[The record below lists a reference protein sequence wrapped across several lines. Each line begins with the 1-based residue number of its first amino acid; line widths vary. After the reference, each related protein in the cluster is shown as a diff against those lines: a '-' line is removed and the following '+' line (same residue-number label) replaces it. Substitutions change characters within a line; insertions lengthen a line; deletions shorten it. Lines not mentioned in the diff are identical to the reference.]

1 MDTNTSG
8 THIGQNGSRSGDIFR
23 LYLDEISNTPLLS
36 REQECELAR
45 RTQAGDEAAR
55 EHMIKANLRLVVR
68 ISRSYENYG
77 LPLLDLISEGNIGL
91 MKAVDRYDPGRGVKF
106 STYAAWWI
114 KQTICR
120 GLANQSKTIRLPV
133 HFVAKLSNLR
143 RVHNRLHEQL
153 EREPTD
159 EELASEV
166 GTDTH
171 CIASWRNAAAQPVSI
186 DASLGDEDG
195 TTFGEV
201 IADENAEAPSDYVE
215 EQFSRGTVLRLLAQL
230 PERSAQVLRWRFGF
244 DCEERP
250 TLEEIAL
257 KLRVSRER
265 IRQIELNALTKLRKI
280 ILKERKMPLAA

>member
-1 MDTNTSG
+1 MDTNTFVAEARHSG
-8 THIGQNGSRSGDIFR
+8 ARSGDIYR
-23 LYLDEISNTPLLS
+23 LYLDEISGTTLLT
-36 REQECELAR
+36 REEECQLAYR
-45 RTQAGDEAAR
+45 VQAGDQAAR

-68 ISRSYENYG
+68 IARSYENYG
-77 LPLLDLISEGNIGL
+77 LPLLDIISEGNIGL
-91 MKAVDRYDPGRGVKF
+91 MKAVDRYDPARGVKF

-114 KQTICR
+114 KQSICR
-120 GLANQSKTIRLPV
+120 ALANQSKTIRLPV
-133 HFVAKLSNLR
+133 HFIAKLSTLR
-143 RVHNRLHEQL
+143 RAQTRLHEQL
-153 EREPTD
+153 EREPSD
-159 EELASEV
+159 EELACEV
-166 GTDTH
+166 GTDSD

-186 DASLGDEDG
+186 DACLGDEDG

-244 DCEERP
+244 DGEERP

-265 IRQIELNALTKLRKI
+265 IRQIELSALTKLRKI
-280 ILKERKMPLAA
+280 ILKERKMQLAA